1 MERISSSG
9 SPASFAPQFLPQ
21 GRLPAKRAAVGVMDY
36 SGEEFAP
43 PVPKPFKLFKPFKP
57 FEIFEL
63 RAKRKAG
70 DESVVACIP

>member
-1 MERISSSG
+1 
-9 SPASFAPQFLPQ
+9 
-21 GRLPAKRAAVGVMDY
+21 MDY

-43 PVPKPFKLFKPFKP
+43 PVPKLLKPFKLFKPFKP